1 MPTVPFSSCRTARY
15 FQQSVCRQFPFLP
28 EELHAIS
35 STVETCSYIFNA
47 RDCIKHH
54 LVPFLLMWLTL
65 HLVLRYEL
73 VAALF
78 DRVLLLGS
86 SVKELSFVNCT
97 AA

>member
-1 MPTVPFSSCRTARY
+1 M
-15 FQQSVCRQFPFLP
+15 SVWRQFPFFLQNCT
-28 EELHAIS
+28 LFAALSKHVA
-35 STVETCSYIFNA
+35 YIFNA

-65 HLVLRYEL
+65 YLVLRYEL

-86 SVKELSFVNCT
+86 SVTE
-97 AA
+97 